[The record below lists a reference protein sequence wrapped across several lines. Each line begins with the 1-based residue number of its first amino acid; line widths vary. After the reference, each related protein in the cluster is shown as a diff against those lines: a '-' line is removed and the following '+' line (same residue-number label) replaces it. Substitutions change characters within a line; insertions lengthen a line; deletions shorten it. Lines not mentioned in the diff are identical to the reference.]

1 MEFDEYAKMY
11 ELEDS
16 HWWFRGKRKIAEEII
31 TKYVALAPQSRILD
45 VGCGTGGMLSL
56 LQSYGMAV
64 GLDISNFGLRFAA
77 RRGSF
82 PLLQGSAL
90 TLPFAD
96 DSFDLV
102 TGFDVLYHEQVND
115 DLVALREFHRVCRP
129 GGSLIVTDSAL
140 NILRGQHDQA
150 YHATR
155 RYTVSEIRAKVIEAG
170 FQPLR
175 VSYANAFL
183 FPMVLFVRVWKRHF
197 NGVASHRSDLYAMP
211 TTLNALLYAVYGF
224 EASLLKYAN
233 LPIGSSIVCVAR
245 KKRRVTRPTPSVE
258 ESGLARAA

>member
-31 TKYVALAPQSRILD
+31 AKFITLAPQNRILD
-45 VGCGTGGMLSL
+45 VGCGTGGMLTL
-56 LQSYGMAV
+56 LRQYGVAV
-64 GLDISNFGLRFAA
+64 GLDISSFGLHFAA
-77 RRGSF
+77 QRGLDS
-82 PLLQGSAL
+82 LLRGSAL

-102 TGFDVLYHEQVND
+102 TGFDVLYHEQVSD

-129 GGSLIVTDSAL
+129 GGSLIITDSAL
-140 NILRGQHDQA
+140 NILRGQHDEA

-155 RYTVSEIRAKVIEAG
+155 RYTASEICSKVTEAG
-170 FQPLR
+170 FRPLK

-183 FPMVLFVRVWKRHF
+183 FPMILFVRIWKRHF
-197 NGVASHRSDLYAMP
+197 NGNASHRSDLYPMP
-211 TTLNALLYAVYGF
+211 PVLNALLYGIYGF
-224 EASLLKYAN
+224 EASLLKYLD

-245 KKRRVTRPTPSVE
+245 KEVGALAATDKD
-258 ESGLARAA
+258 ESCLAAAA

>member
-1 MEFDEYAKMY
+1 
-11 ELEDS
+11 
-16 HWWFRGKRKIAEEII
+16 
-31 TKYVALAPQSRILD
+31 
-45 VGCGTGGMLSL
+45 MLTL
-56 LQSYGMAV
+56 LQRYGVAV

-77 RRGSF
+77 QRGSG

-90 TLPFAD
+90 RLPFAD

-170 FQPLR
+170 FQPLK
-175 VSYANAFL
+175 VSYANTFL

-197 NGVASHRSDLYAMP
+197 NGIASHRSDLYPMP
-211 TTLNALLYAVYGF
+211 PALNAFLYGIYGF
-224 EASLLKYAN
+224 EASLLKHLN

-245 KKRRVTRPTPSVE
+245 KA
-258 ESGLARAA
+258 ARATLSAPPAAESQMREAA